1 MSNIIGQLVSQN
13 ESTAQTRT
21 YLAVVEGTVENSQ
34 GTIRISEL
42 TVDGASA
49 PTTAVIAT
57 TVYGDTAPLQT
68 NDVVAVID
76 GAVPII
82 VGVVSSDSEY
92 PEHEQTE
99 RVIHHEQSDAEIRL
113 REDGSVVINADSC
126 EIQIDGETQLTLTDT
141 DISLGAGDSP
151 IARKGDSVSV
161 NTTTGEGTIT
171 EGSNT
176 VSSE

>member
-1 MSNIIGQLVSQN
+1 MSDIFGQLVSQN

-21 YLAVVEGTVENSQ
+21 YLAVVEGTVENSE

-68 NDVVAVID
+68 NDVVAVIE

-82 VGVVSSDSEY
+82 VGVVSSDVEY
-92 PEHEQTE
+92 PDHEQTE
-99 RVIHHEQSDAEIRL
+99 RVIHHEQSDAEIRM
-113 REDGSVVINADSC
+113 REDGSVVITAESC
-126 EIQIDGETQLTLTDT
+126 EIQIGDETKLTLTET
-141 DISLGAGDSP
+141 GISLGAGDSP
-151 IARKGDSVSV
+151 IARKGDAVSV
-161 NTTTGEGTIT
+161 NVTTGEGTIT